1 MPSRVGCPTLCLTPP
16 LLLACRWAGWL
27 RGRRGWGTCSCG
39 SRGTAGSPR
48 CSRTG
53 IPSSCQAR
61 HAETVGFGGFLVFI
75 LSQGPQEPGRHHPV
89 RQANAEQLIHLEVVW
104 SIYHPLFL
112 KNRDPSITSG
122 KGCRPKVLGFW
133 EPKVLVLGTFM
144 APLSKEV
151 GFHLLFSGSSL
162 SLPTMRHSSCLAQH
176 AKRSLSTEHAAA
188 GALRT
193 TRSHPPKVNPV
204 AACCA
209 VLQWAGGASRPCRC
223 MPSRTTTGGTG
234 VSLCWQSR
242 GCGRGWIFG
251 VGPGFE
257 GWVAAVC

>member
-1 MPSRVGCPTLCLTPP
+1 MQLRFKRHRWFPKVLKNRDPIILSGKT
-16 LLLACRWAGWL
+16 CRNSWL
-27 RGRRGWGTCSCG
+27 WGVSGLYTFPRS
-39 SRGTAGSPR
+39 SGTG
-48 CSRTG
+48 T
-53 IPSSCQAR
+53 PSSCQASKCR
-61 HAETVGFGGFLVFI
+61 AVDSFGGCLVHISSPF
-75 LSQGPQEPGRHHPV
+75 PQEPGPQHHLRQGLQTQSV
-89 RQANAEQLIHLEVVW
+89 R
-104 SIYHPLFL
+104 F
-112 KNRDPSITSG
+112 
-122 KGCRPKVLGFW
+122 
-133 EPKVLVLGTFM
+133 LGTKSF
-144 APLSKEV
+144 
-151 GFHLLFSGSSL
+151 GFGDVYGSPVKRSWL
-162 SLPTMRHSSCLAQH
+162 RFTVFRQLPVTANYATFFLPRSACKACKALAQHTKH